1 MPASKIEIWP
11 TGKLIPYARNA
22 RTHSEAQVAQ
32 VAAAIREFGWT
43 NPILVGSDGVII
55 AGHARLL
62 AARKLGIE
70 EVPVIVLE
78 HLTPTQRKALVLVD
92 NKLALNA
99 GWDEEML
106 RLELQEL
113 QSLDYDWELTG
124 FDSSELDMLSRGLPQ
139 DERVDEVPP
148 LEKVVTTRLGE
159 LWRLGRHCVL
169 CGDATDPK
177 AVERLLDGHL
187 PLLMV
192 TDPPYGVELDTEWR
206 DRRHLNQCAPAEP
219 SYLKRRTEGHTQ
231 TSISGDTIADWSHA
245 FELVP
250 SLQVGY
256 VWHASRFT
264 TEVLGGLLRLGFMHH
279 QQIIWCKT
287 QAAMTRGHY
296 WFKHEP
302 CWYVRK
308 KNAPWYGNPGENTTV
323 WQAASPKMIMG
334 GSTEEKFDH
343 PTQKPVEL
351 MCRPILNHT
360 RRGEM
365 VYELFLGSGATLAAA
380 ESTDRICYGLELDP
394 QYVDLVV
401 RRWQQLTGQ
410 AATLEG
416 DGRTFDQVVAERTRK
431 AA

>member
-32 VAAAIREFGWT
+32 VAAAIGEFGWT

-231 TSISGDTIADWSHA
+231 TSISGDTIAEWSHA

-264 TEVLGGLLRLGFMHH
+264 TEVLCGLLRIGFMHH

-365 VYELFLGSGATLAAA
+365 VYEPFLGSGTTLAAA
-380 ESTDRICYGLELDP
+380 ESTERICYGLELDP

-416 DGRTFDQVVAERTRK
+416 DERTFDQVVAERTRK

>member
-1 MPASKIEIWP
+1 MPAGKIEIWP
-11 TGKLIPYARNA
+11 AGKLIPYARNA

-62 AARKLGIE
+62 AARKLDME
-70 EVPVIVLE
+70 EVPVIVLD

-106 RLELQEL
+106 RLELEEL

-124 FDSSELDMLSRGLPQ
+124 FDSREVDLLSRNLPE
-139 DERVDEVPP
+139 DERLDEVLP
-148 LEKVVTTRLGE
+148 LGEVATTRLGE
-159 LWRLGRHCVL
+159 MWRLGRHCVL

-177 AVERLLDGHL
+177 AVERLLNGHL

-206 DRRHLNQCAPAEP
+206 DRRHLNQCGPAEP
-219 SYLKRRTEGHTQ
+219 SYLKRRIEGHRQ

-245 FELVP
+245 FELVR

-256 VWHASRFT
+256 VWHASLFT
-264 TEVLGGLLRLGFMHH
+264 TEVLSGLQRIGFVHH

-416 DGRTFDQVVAERTRK
+416 DDRTFDQVVAERTQK